1 MALEI
6 NSLLHQRYKILEIIA
21 KGGMGAIYRAI
32 DESLGVEVAV
42 KENLYTAKE
51 ATQQFHREATILA
64 SLRHANLPRVT
75 DHFVIE
81 GQGQYLVMDFIPG
94 EDLRHRMRSVSKLT
108 EEEAILIGMAI
119 CDALSYLHSRKPAIV
134 HRDIKPGNIK
144 ITPDGQIFLVDFGL
158 AKVAQAGQVTHTGA
172 QALTP
177 GFAPPEQ
184 YGQGTDHRSDIYAL
198 GATLYAGLTREIPE
212 DGLARL
218 TNNAQLTSLR
228 HHNPDV
234 SPSLAG
240 AIQRAMQVDATHR
253 YQSAEEMKS
262 ALQAV
267 NDNIHNQTHN
277 TKEIRLSEATTIV
290 QASQQQAPLTE
301 AGAIARTQKP
311 KRRFPVIPVVIGALF
326 VVGLLIA
333 GSIFLMGRDGKT
345 STPDVP
351 IAAAPTSTLTD
362 TPADVQPQATEAP
375 VNPVIPPTTV
385 PPTTAPV
392 PTFTPAATPTGGGN
406 GQIAYASSSTGIPQ
420 IWLMDFDGGN
430 KKQLTDLPDG
440 ACQPAWSPDGSQM
453 VFVSPCRKR
462 PITVTE
468 MERSALFLL
477 DVNNENN
484 IPFPVNFV
492 PGGDFE
498 PDWSPDGRTIAFTSF
513 RENNRHQIYLYDLE
527 TKKVTNLSA
536 PTNYDRRPAWS
547 PDGKLI
553 AYETTRLGPWQIW
566 LMDPTGVEKAH
577 EFTMIQNGLGRYA
590 TWSPDGNMISFT
602 QGDNFPWPA
611 FKNFAAI
618 DTPVSLYTETKITDL
633 LPSWNTDYSQDGY
646 WIVFEHHDVNDPDRN
661 IDIYRARINGSNLER
676 LTDDPGADFDAAF
689 RPAP

>member
-81 GQGQYLVMDFIPG
+81 DQGQYLVMDFIPG

-119 CDALSYLHSRKPAIV
+119 CDALTYLHSRNPSIV

-158 AKVAQAGQVTHTGA
+158 AKVAQAGQITHTGA

-198 GATLYAGLTREIPE
+198 GSTLYAGLTQEIPE

-228 HHNPDV
+228 HHNPEV
-234 SPSLAG
+234 SPALAG
-240 AIQRAMQVDATHR
+240 AIQRAMRVDATER
-253 YQSAEEMKS
+253 YQTAEEMKA

-267 NDNIHNQTHN
+267 NDNIHNQTQN

-290 QASQQQAPLTE
+290 QASQQHVVDAVT
-301 AGAIARTQKP
+301 GAIAQTKKP
-311 KRRFPVIPVVIGALF
+311 KKRFPVIPVVIGAL
-326 VVGLLIA
+326 VVLSLA
-333 GSIFLMGRDGKT
+333 GFGVISLMKRA
-345 STPDVP
+345 STPAAPDIP
-351 IAAAPTSTLTD
+351 LAAAPTNTL
-362 TPADVQPQATEAP
+362 AA
-375 VNPVIPPTTV
+375 VNPQPTEPPDDAAIPPTAV
-385 PPTTAPV
+385 PPTAAPA
-392 PTFTPAATPTGGGN
+392 PTFTPAATPTGGGG
-406 GQIAYASSSTGIPQ
+406 GQIAYASSSTGLPQ

-430 KKQLTDLPDG
+430 KEQLTDLPDG
-440 ACQPAWSPDGSQM
+440 ACQPSWSPDGTRMVFTSPCRDRNLDIMKGSALFLVNADGSGLTPLNSAPGGDFDPAWSPDG
-453 VFVSPCRKR
+453 K
-462 PITVTE
+462 
-468 MERSALFLL
+468 
-477 DVNNENN
+477 
-484 IPFPVNFV
+484 
-492 PGGDFE
+492 
-498 PDWSPDGRTIAFTSF
+498 TIAFTSIRDNIPHIF
-513 RENNRHQIYLYDLE
+513 LYDLE
-527 TKKVTNLSA
+527 TNKVSNLSA
-536 PTNYDRRPAWS
+536 PTSNDRRPAWS
-547 PDGKLI
+547 PNGKLL
-553 AYETTRLGPWQIW
+553 AFETTRLGSWQIW
-566 LMDPTGVEKAH
+566 LMDPAGALKPN
-577 EFTMIQNGLGRYA
+577 EFTPKDSGFGRFA
-590 TWSPDGNMISFT
+590 SWSPDGNLIAYTKSS
-602 QGDNFPWPA
+602 GFPYPA
-611 FKNFAAI
+611 LKNFTAI
-618 DTPVSLYTETKITDL
+618 DTPVSQHKITDIAQL
-633 LPSWNTDYSQDGY
+633 QPSWNTDFSPDGY
-646 WIVFEHHDVNDPDRN
+646 WLVFEHHDANDTSHN
-661 IDIYRARINGSNLER
+661 YDIYRTRTNGSSLER
-676 LTDDPGADFDAAF
+676 LTEDPGADFDAAC
-689 RPAP
+689 RPSP